1 MPSGCLLALSLSL
14 LLSLARSLSL
24 SLARSFSLS
33 LSKKNDVFVSA
44 CMCELMCAGAD
55 EGSSGAGVT
64 GDCEFS
70 HVGAGCWIP
79 LLQEQQCS

>member
-1 MPSGCLLALSLSL
+1 MLACTLALSLA
-14 LLSLARSLSL
+14 LSRVFSL
-24 SLARSFSLS
+24 SLALS
-33 LSKKNDVFVSA
+33 LQKNDVFVSA

-70 HVGAGCWIP
+70 HVGAGYWIP